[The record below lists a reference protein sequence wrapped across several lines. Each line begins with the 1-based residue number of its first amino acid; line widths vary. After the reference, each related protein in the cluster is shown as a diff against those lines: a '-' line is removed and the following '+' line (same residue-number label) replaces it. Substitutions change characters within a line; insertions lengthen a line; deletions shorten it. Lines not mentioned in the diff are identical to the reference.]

1 MSRLY
6 YNLIPMPLMPTA
18 PQNEIQIS
26 EQLKIKIMQSIQS
39 NHGWISFDRYME
51 HALYDPEL
59 GYYTG
64 TLRKFGEK
72 GDFITASD
80 ISSFFAKTL
89 CIQFKEIFQSV
100 ARSIIEIGAGSGE
113 FALQVIQSLRSD
125 NEDINHY
132 FILEISHSL
141 RRQQYELLINHLP
154 SQLFSKIQW
163 IEEIP
168 KEYEGIIFCN
178 EFFDALPVDLIKKE
192 SGKYYQKG
200 VGVENDFFV
209 WKDKPI
215 EDISSYDQ
223 AIFEDLP
230 DNYLIEHPL
239 HIKNWLNKMTQSL
252 SKGIVLIIDYGFNQ
266 TEYFHE
272 QRSQGTLMC
281 HFKHYAH
288 DNPLI
293 QIGIQDITTHINFSY
308 VAREASKLG
317 LNITGYIS
325 QANFLIN
332 CGILNLLETV
342 NLEDR
347 ALYIKSVSE
356 VQKLLSP
363 SEMGDLFKVMTLEK
377 NMDIDLLGLK
387 QNNKVTRL

>member
-1 MSRLY
+1 MSS
-6 YNLIPMPLMPTA
+6 MPTA
-18 PQNEIQIS
+18 LQNEIQLS
-26 EQLKIKIMQSIQS
+26 EQLKTKIIQFIHS
-39 NHGWISFDRYME
+39 SHGWISFDSFME
-51 HALYDPEL
+51 HALYDPKL

-72 GDFITASD
+72 GDFVTASE

-100 ARSIIEIGAGSGE
+100 ARNIIEIGGGSGQ
-113 FALQVIQSLRSD
+113 FALQVIQSLTSD
-125 NEDINHY
+125 NEHINHY

-154 SQLFSKIQW
+154 SHLFSKIQW

-168 KEYEGIIFCN
+168 EEFEGIIFCN
-178 EFFDALPVDLIKKE
+178 EFLDALPVDLIKKE

-200 VGVENDFFV
+200 VGVENDLFI
-209 WKDKPI
+209 WKDKSI
-215 EDISSYDQ
+215 EDISSYEQ
-223 AIFEDLP
+223 ATLENLP
-230 DNYLIEHPL
+230 DDYLIEHSF
-239 HIKNWLNKMTQSL
+239 HIKSWLNKMSQSL
-252 SKGIVLIIDYGFNQ
+252 NKGIVLIIDYGFNQ

-293 QIGIQDITTHINFSY
+293 QIGIQDITTHVNFSY
-308 VAREASKLG
+308 VAREASKSG
-317 LNITGYIS
+317 LNIAGYIS

-347 ALYIKSVSE
+347 ALYMQSVME

-363 SEMGDLFKVMTLEK
+363 SEMGDLFKVLILEK
-377 NMDIDLLGLK
+377 NMNVDLLGLK
-387 QNNKVTRL
+387 QNNRVTRL